1 MKGRKKTA
9 ARSPLEGNK
18 SLKMKC
24 VVEERTDPAHLS
36 SLFITT
42 SHSHV
47 KHHFLLGSFQTKALV
62 FCFFFLPPLSFPK
75 AFLVSL
81 ARTSWA
87 GPWPLS
93 CHSEEERGKQRWGQ
107 VTFLVVGVGRALPT
121 LASQRETEVPLPH
134 AGFRVWLTAAVWSWC
149 CRGVGKIGRNSIV
162 VIPHSAHTHGGQR
175 EGEQSHDRWQQRVG
189 NPSSTSTHICWSRA
203 WSWLGSGR
211 N

>member
-47 KHHFLLGSFQTKALV
+47 KLHFLLGSFQTKALV
-62 FCFFFLPPLSFPK
+62 FCFFLPPLSFPK

-162 VIPHSAHTHGGQR
+162 VNSPFCTHAWRTEGGGAKPRQ
-175 EGEQSHDRWQQRVG
+175 V
-189 NPSSTSTHICWSRA
+189 TTK
-203 WSWLGSGR
+203 SG
-211 N
+211 